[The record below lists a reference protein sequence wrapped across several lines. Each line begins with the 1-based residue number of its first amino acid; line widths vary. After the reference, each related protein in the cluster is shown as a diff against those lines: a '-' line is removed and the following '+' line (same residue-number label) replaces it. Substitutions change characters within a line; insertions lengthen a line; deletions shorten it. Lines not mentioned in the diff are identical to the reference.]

1 MRSRIALLAAVPLLL
16 LPLLT
21 ACDPGA
27 GPGPAEPA
35 PDVPAEPEPAAPIV
49 ALPEDAVMSVT
60 AAATASNGAVLDISL
75 IVHSPNPFSADGA
88 ADDWAATTAWC
99 VGEIDDSIIA
109 DQGYS
114 FTTVDVTA
122 TTREGDWPA
131 DTPLLLAP
139 LPYFDAT
146 LATGGDLVQ
155 TNQPSLPGQV
165 AGSVP
170 HCAQPALLLGP
181 GSGQLFVGI
190 PGDVDG
196 DASGT
201 PPLGGWANR
210 KYGVNTHV
218 PGEDQ
223 AANVTFGECT
233 VEITD
238 LGASLGAPT
247 ASWQQAFQSDFCIV
261 GGDSVGIDAS

>member
-1 MRSRIALLAAVPLLL
+1 MRLRLATLAATPLLL
-16 LPLLT
+16 VAVLT
-21 ACDPGA
+21 ACGPGA
-27 GPGPAEPA
+27 GSPPPDEPEAPAPEEPA
-35 PDVPAEPEPAAPIV
+35 VPIV
-49 ALPEDAVMSVT
+49 AIPEDAVIVVT
-60 AAATASNGAVLDISL
+60 AAATASNGAVMDISV
-75 IVHSPNPFSADGA
+75 IAHSPNPFSADGA

-122 TTREGDWPA
+122 TTREGDWPD

-155 TNQPSLPGQV
+155 TNQPSLPGQT

-201 PPLGGWANR
+201 PSLGGWANR

-218 PGEDQ
+218 PGDDQ
-223 AANVTFGECT
+223 AAAVTFSECT
-233 VEITD
+233 VQITD

-247 ASWQQAFQSDFCIV
+247 ASWQQAFQSDFCIA
-261 GGDSVGIDAS
+261 GGDSVGIDAG